1 MGEPMQT
8 DIDEGL
14 YSRQLYVLGHDAM
27 RRMQVGV
34 MAGGASAR
42 SSCSPSAHCAP
53 PRACIAH
60 GRHVL
65 HVAGTD
71 RVGRAAACPS
81 TCCGGAVLFA
91 ARVRKPGEAS
101 QLFAR
106 SLSGLSVL
114 CVLCPQA
121 SNVLLSGCNG
131 VGIEIGA
138 CDMRLVLANP
148 CFVLLPARTPL

>member
-42 SSCSPSAHCAP
+42 TPAPFRHTARPRVPVSRKGATSCTAAGRD
-53 PRACIAH
+53 RA
-60 GRHVL
+60 
-65 HVAGTD
+65 
-71 RVGRAAACPS
+71 GRAAACPS
-81 TCCGGAVLFA
+81 TCCGGAVHVA
-91 ARVRKPGEAS
+91 ARVRKLGWAS

-131 VGIEIGA
+131 VGIEIGT
-138 CDMRLVLANP
+138 CDMRLVLASP
-148 CFVLLPARTPL
+148 CFVPPPARTLL